1 MSEFH
6 NTVYY
11 ENWTDIGGWDSHK
24 TLNGTWE
31 TFDQAKHDMKNYAN
45 ALSAKGS
52 GWIVRVTITSQ
63 GDRGGYFTST
73 VQMVAGGITKERILM
88 DDDRRFPT

>member
-11 ENWTDIGGWDSHK
+11 ENCTDIGGWDSHEVV
-24 TLNGTWE
+24 NGTWE
-31 TFDQAKHDMKNYAN
+31 TFDQAKHDMKNYAS

-52 GWIVRVTITSQ
+52 GWINRVTISSNSGKVTV
-63 GDRGGYFTST
+63 DRET
-73 VQMVAGGITKERILM
+73 VYRNFGKPGAEWYY
-88 DDDRRFPT
+88 DE

>member
-63 GDRGGYFTST
+63 GDRVT
-73 VQMVAGGITKERILM
+73 VDRETVYKNYGRTDER
-88 DDDRRFPT
+88 